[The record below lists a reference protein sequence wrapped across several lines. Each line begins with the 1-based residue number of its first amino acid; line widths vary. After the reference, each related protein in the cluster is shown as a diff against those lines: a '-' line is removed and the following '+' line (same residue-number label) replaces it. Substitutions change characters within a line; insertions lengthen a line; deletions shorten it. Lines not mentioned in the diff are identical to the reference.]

1 LRRHAIVGRLGLRRP
16 PPPTPLLQGE
26 GELKKQRPLKTG
38 TVMTVIRNRVLLV
51 LGVVALVGV
60 LALPLLTNAPNRLL
74 SGRPIAALDLAG
86 PWGPLVVAA
95 AALLLAGA
103 LVPPRRAALV
113 AQLLIGI
120 AIAIGL
126 LWLAGAQAEL
136 LAVGARPSARTSLG
150 AGFWLL
156 ALTALLA
163 AADASR
169 RLKLPPL
176 ARLVPALLLVLPVAA
191 LIVGGA
197 VDQLSLM
204 KEYVQQHGVFGPQ
217 VLRHLV
223 LVGMALLPTLLI
235 GIPLGITAHR
245 SDAARAP
252 IFSILGIIQTVPS
265 IALFGLLI
273 APLSALSTALPW
285 LGVSGVGTAPA
296 VIALCLYSLLPI
308 ARNTTAGLDQ
318 VDAGVIDAARGIG
331 MTRQQI
337 FRKVEAPLALPVFLS
352 GLRITLIQSI
362 GLAAVAALIGA
373 GGLGAIMFQGL
384 FANALDLVLL
394 GALPIILMAVLVDAL
409 FRILV
414 AALQTPSSPGRAA

>member
-1 LRRHAIVGRLGLRRP
+1 
-16 PPPTPLLQGE
+16 
-26 GELKKQRPLKTG
+26 
-38 TVMTVIRNRVLLV
+38 MTIIRNRVLLV
-51 LGVVALVGV
+51 LGAVALAGV
-60 LALPLLTNAPNRLL
+60 LALPILTHAPNRLL
-74 SGRPIAALDLAG
+74 SGQPIMALSLSG
-86 PWGPLVVAA
+86 PWGPAVIAA

-103 LVPPRRAALV
+103 FAAPSRPVL
-113 AQLLIGI
+113 AGQALFG
-120 AIAIGL
+120 IGL
-126 LWLAGAQAEL
+126 AVALIWLAGDQAAV
-136 LAVGARPSARTSLG
+136 LAAAGRPSARTSLG

-163 AADASR
+163 AADAGR
-169 RLKLPPL
+169 RLKLPPA
-176 ARLVPALLLVLPVAA
+176 ARLGGALLLAVPVALLIATGA
-191 LIVGGA
+191 L
-197 VDQLSLM
+197 DQLSLM
-204 KEYVQQHGVFGPQ
+204 KEYTQQHGVFEPQ

-223 LVGMALLPTLLI
+223 LVGSALVPTLLI
-235 GIPLGITAHR
+235 GVPLGITAHR
-245 SDAARAP
+245 SAGARGP

-273 APLSALSTALPW
+273 APLSALAGAAPW
-285 LGVSGVGTAPA
+285 LGISGVGMAPA

-331 MTRQQI
+331 MTRNQI
-337 FRKVEAPLALPVFLS
+337 FRKVEVPLALPLFLS

-394 GALPIILMAVLVDAL
+394 GALPIILMAVVVDGL
-409 FRILV
+409 FRALV
-414 AALQTPSSPGRAA
+414 AALQGPSSPGRAA